1 MNAKP
6 INFELR
12 REKSARLL
20 EIRKQLR
27 LSQRAV
33 AKTAGI
39 SQALYN
45 ELERSKR
52 DLLPRHIEML
62 SRSLGDEIRK
72 LM

>member
-1 MNAKP
+1 MNAEL